1 MLRGLIAEPA
11 VDIALSPDLERQIA
25 ETLETGRYASA
36 SEVISEGLRL
46 LFAADLT
53 RADRLARLR
62 EDIQIGLDQLDRGD
76 SVDGATALKE
86 VNARLAR
93 R

>member
-1 MLRGLIAEPA
+1 
-11 VDIALSPDLERQIA
+11 VDVALSPDLERQLA
-25 ETLETGRYASA
+25 ETLKTGRYTSA

-46 LFAADLT
+46 LFAANLT
-53 RADRLARLR
+53 RAEQLARLR
-62 EDIQIGLDQLDRGD
+62 EDIQIGLDQLDRGE
-76 SVDGATALKE
+76 SVDGETALRE

>member
-1 MLRGLIAEPA
+1 MD
-11 VDIALSPDLERQIA
+11 VALSPDLERQLA
-25 ETLETGRYASA
+25 ETLKTGRYTSA

-46 LFAADLT
+46 LFAANLT
-53 RADRLARLR
+53 RAEQLARLR
-62 EDIQIGLDQLDRGD
+62 EDIQIGLDQLDRGE
-76 SVDGATALKE
+76 SVDGETALRE